1 LHGLLSHTLPDLPT
15 VMVKETSMDR
25 ADEVIVNAFANPY
38 YERFHLMCFWSV
50 TDAQPWILFMERRT
64 VHLQKNFVIANKYVF
79 RSLANHKMALCYTQ
93 L

>member
-1 LHGLLSHTLPDLPT
+1 
-15 VMVKETSMDR
+15 MDR
-25 ADEVIVNAFANPY
+25 VDAIIVNAFANPY

-50 TDAQPWILFMERRT
+50 TDAQPWILLWNSELYTCKRILS
-64 VHLQKNFVIANKYVF
+64 LQINMLLF